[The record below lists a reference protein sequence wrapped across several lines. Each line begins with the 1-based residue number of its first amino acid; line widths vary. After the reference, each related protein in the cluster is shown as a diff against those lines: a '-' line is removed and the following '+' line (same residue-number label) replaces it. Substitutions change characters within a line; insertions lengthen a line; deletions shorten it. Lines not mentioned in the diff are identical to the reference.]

1 MLYIHLQSPTSTYV
15 NLYTLYF
22 KIKRNKEEL
31 YSLNA
36 ILKITTNRV
45 YDGVIC
51 DVKYII
57 L

>member
-31 YSLNA
+31 YPLNA